1 MLFDE
6 LHIFLQNVFTSALD
20 PDDINGFNV
29 ELPVPIQNMRMLWI
43 EEVFPVDPLEEAR
56 RLCDIL

>member
-1 MLFDE
+1 
-6 LHIFLQNVFTSALD
+6 LQNVFTSALD

-56 RLCDIL
+56 RLCDILEHS

>member
-1 MLFDE
+1 MNST
-6 LHIFLQNVFTSALD
+6 FLQNVVTSALN

-29 ELPVPIQNMRMLWI
+29 ELPAPIQNMRMLWI

-56 RLCDIL
+56 RLCDILENS

>member
-1 MLFDE
+1 
-6 LHIFLQNVFTSALD
+6 LQNVITSALN

-43 EEVFPVDPLEEAR
+43 EKVFPVDPLEQAR
-56 RLCDIL
+56 RLCDILENN